1 MKTGST
7 NQPTATPRAGTST
20 ASALP
25 ASAPEGWTN
34 TILTPQL
41 QLTWWLRARSKHDM
55 KHRVALPDL
64 LLPLHHN
71 SQMSDLQCSSYERT
85 HRLFPSLSPRPY
97 AHTNGGDTTVGD
109 VLQGSPAI
117 PATSWWQLSCSNT
130 SIWST
135 HWPAAPQGHRDVRDR
150 HPRTQTHCVD
160 SLLVAV
166 TVRTHCGT
174 EIQMGT
180 CMLGGTG
187 ETVQEPAIK
196 NCCDGA
202 RCSKISNP
210 FNEAFS
216 KTIPLKSFRP
226 WQQLTEDPSSLV
238 LFYLLSLEIN
248 TTTDSANYFPA

>member
-1 MKTGST
+1 MTWNTVLLS
-7 NQPTATPRAGTST
+7 QTSFSFSIT
-20 ASALP
+20 
-25 ASAPEGWTN
+25 
-34 TILTPQL
+34 TPQC
-41 QLTWWLRARSKHDM
+41 QTCNAQAMNKHTG
-55 KHRVALPDL
+55 
-64 LLPLHHN
+64 
-71 SQMSDLQCSSYERT
+71 C
-85 HRLFPSLSPRPY
+85 
-97 AHTNGGDTTVGD
+97 
-109 VLQGSPAI
+109 SPACLPVPMHTPMGGTPWWVMSCRAALSV

-135 HWPAAPQGHRDVRDR
+135 HWPTAPQGHRDVRDR
-150 HPRTQTHCVD
+150 HPRTQTCCVD

-174 EIQMGT
+174 ETQVGT

-187 ETVQEPAIK
+187 ETVQEPAIN

-202 RCSKISNP
+202 QCGKISNP